1 MMYLNKLRDQA
12 VRVAKGSTSRRITL
26 ITKCKCIQEENVAI
40 SGRLID
46 AARAAEPGE
55 AKAFTDNICVGTSN
69 EEWLEAYRRHV
80 LGRRKELIALAVFD
94 ILYICGKRCIDVDI
108 NEAGINERIRDNGD
122 ISFETAVW
130 QAIRTLAL
138 GTNPI
143 DALGSVL
150 ALDTEGE
157 VLCFWLPAL
166 IHYYELSFHV

>member
-1 MMYLNKLRDQA
+1 MNLNKLRDQT
-12 VRVAKGSTSRRITL
+12 VRIAKASKVKRISQVL
-26 ITKCKCIQEENVAI
+26 NCKCIQEENVSI
-40 SGRLID
+40 CSRLID
-46 AARAAEPGE
+46 AVRAAEPGDP
-55 AKAFTDNICVGTSN
+55 KTFTDHICVDTGR
-69 EEWLEAYRRHV
+69 EEWVDLYKRHI

-94 ILYICGKRCIDVDI
+94 ILFICGKRHIDVEI
-108 NEAGINERIRDNGD
+108 SEAGINERISDNGH
-122 ISFETAVW
+122 ISFESSVW

-166 IHYYELSFHV
+166 IHYYENII

>member
-1 MMYLNKLRDQA
+1 MYLNKLRDQA

-94 ILYICGKRCIDVDI
+94 ILYICDKRCIDVNI
-108 NEAGINERIRDNGD
+108 NEADINERIRTKGTSDLLTIFNISDLRKLPEAIMENIIGD
-122 ISFETAVW
+122 SVKRD
-130 QAIRTLAL
+130 AI
-138 GTNPI
+138 
-143 DALGSVL
+143 
-150 ALDTEGE
+150 
-157 VLCFWLPAL
+157 
-166 IHYYELSFHV
+166 